1 METPLRKPNNIKEM
15 IKSNYKRK
23 ILCLALSPLIQNQ
36 NKTRNNS
43 LKPKKETNHSLS
55 PQISEIQNSFFMV
68 KNNQKMEKRNST
80 STSISKIKLCNQYEN
95 MENIIYNKKFVQKGS
110 YNILVAVRVRPLNQK
125 EKMISSDET
134 INVENKNTIILKD
147 PSEYINP
154 NNIRAKEQILTFDYA
169 FDKNETQ
176 QNIFN
181 STTKFLING
190 IVNGFN
196 ATVFAYGATGAGK
209 TYTMLGSD
217 DNPGIMPYT
226 LKELF
231 NEIKLYPERDFK
243 IKLWYLEIYN
253 ENIRDLLVNNN
264 ENLELREDPIKGL
277 VVNGITEKET
287 NSHEDILSLL
297 KEGNKNRTTEE
308 TDANETSSR
317 SHAILQILV
326 SYKDIEK
333 DKENSVVNNNIK
345 CGKLSLI
352 DLAGSERASMTGSK
366 GMRLI
371 EGGNINRSLLVLGN
385 CINALCESTIKG
397 NKPHI
402 PYRDSK
408 LTRLLKDSLGGNS
421 RTVMIA
427 NVSPFVYNFDDTY
440 NTLKYAERAKHI
452 KTKIGKNILS
462 YNSQYLRNNYLNV
475 IRSLQGK
482 ISDLENRLLLY
493 ETNEKYL
500 KIRNLSLSPPPIRKS
515 ESKIE
520 EIIINTKKEEKKE
533 DLNINIIK
541 YNGRNDNDDEK
552 GKNFDQINTIKE
564 NNIELEET
572 SNINSYIE
580 ENDKVSSLIE
590 DYIQQT
596 QAEVKLKQ
604 KIMGI
609 HYDIYLLN
617 NIIKEKES
625 KHLNIFED
633 KTKLKSYKKILEKNL
648 SCFNEIS
655 KKNEVILLKYSNS
668 KNLED
673 IDDQETKNTNNVIIE
688 NENESKDDEKIELN
702 EYQKRFMILVGKM
715 SKIQMENIE
724 IKYNYALI
732 KDEIDNKDK
741 KLKNLEKQIELRDI
755 IIKEIKTLDFSSNNK
770 ANNNANNEELNIKYK
785 ILLSDQQKT
794 KYKTMTSSNLTEAN
808 IEKNNPIENSINNNE
823 STSIVACK
831 SQNKSKNKRKH
842 FSFHPRNAS
851 FVKSNQIQTP
861 NRRFSQ
867 LESSVVAQSC
877 LNNNTE
883 KEKNCFNFNF
893 NCSELVTLENNK
905 RFTINTTSHEN
916 ENEIENERNS
926 VGSKFNDI
934 IKNFNIGTITSS
946 NFSDKITIKKKNSEI
961 LIHENTQKNTQKNKN
976 INKNDKNKDKDKDKD
991 KEKEKDKNDESK
1003 DEDCGDDT
1011 NNKTLKSVLNDI
1023 KVMNSNINSKLNI
1036 IEKSKKNP
1044 STTQIKPISRTMTNF
1059 ENMNKILNNEISD
1072 YNKKKN
1078 TIKSTKKSNNAQNKK
1093 ADNIVKKNIT
1103 EKHNKSNSNLNLIT
1117 AHTNIFRIE
1126 DNNISNNINFKND
1139 LNSNDTPNPNIIIS
1153 VNRNKKNKNK
1163 KKKMALIS
1171 SISSNIQLNT
1181 INNNSQNDI
1190 KSYKATSP
1198 LNQGSSMINKG
1209 YSSSTTKTSNY
1220 SKMNKKYKT
1229 QRNNSLLSQTNI
1241 EKIDKDDLRKNL
1253 GSKRNKY
1260 KIKKLLKDEIK
1271 ESQTLSNDNS
1281 LENIDE
1287 INSNV
1292 NIDKI
1297 INSAVNS
1304 KEKTKLQIFY
1314 SEQLNKQKNIKNNSP
1329 KNLKQKKVS
1338 SMNNTSKNSKSI
1350 INNNNDYD
1358 GSIVDMGTNHDT
1370 IDNRKKK
1377 SYICGNKNKEKDKEK
1392 DKEKNKHVNKKLTST
1407 EKKKK

>member
-1 METPLRKPNNIKEM
+1 M
-15 IKSNYKRK
+15 
-23 ILCLALSPLIQNQ
+23 
-36 NKTRNNS
+36 
-43 LKPKKETNHSLS
+43 
-55 PQISEIQNSFFMV
+55 
-68 KNNQKMEKRNST
+68 
-80 STSISKIKLCNQYEN
+80 
-95 MENIIYNKKFVQKGS
+95 
-110 YNILVAVRVRPLNQK
+110 
-125 EKMISSDET
+125 
-134 INVENKNTIILKD
+134 
-147 PSEYINP
+147 
-154 NNIRAKEQILTFDYA
+154 
-169 FDKNETQ
+169 
-176 QNIFN
+176 
-181 STTKFLING
+181 
-190 IVNGFN
+190 
-196 ATVFAYGATGAGK
+196 
-209 TYTMLGSD
+209 
-217 DNPGIMPYT
+217 
-226 LKELF
+226 
-231 NEIKLYPERDFK
+231 
-243 IKLWYLEIYN
+243 
-253 ENIRDLLVNNN
+253 
-264 ENLELREDPIKGL
+264 
-277 VVNGITEKET
+277 
-287 NSHEDILSLL
+287 
-297 KEGNKNRTTEE
+297 
-308 TDANETSSR
+308 
-317 SHAILQILV
+317 
-326 SYKDIEK
+326 
-333 DKENSVVNNNIK
+333 
-345 CGKLSLI
+345 SLI

-385 CINALCESTIKG
+385 CINALSESTLK

-452 KTKIGKNILS
+452 KTKISKNILS

-475 IRSLQGK
+475 IRSLQGR
-482 ISDLENRLLLY
+482 INDLENRLLLY
-493 ETNEKYL
+493 ETNENYL
-500 KIRNLSLSPPPIRKS
+500 KITKLSLSPPPIRKK

-520 EIIINTKKEEKKE
+520 EIIINTKREEKKE

-541 YNGRNDNDDEK
+541 YNGRNDNENEK
-552 GKNFDQINTIKE
+552 GKNIDKINTIKE

-572 SNINSYIE
+572 SNMNSYIE
-580 ENDKVSSLIE
+580 ENDKISSLIE

-625 KHLNIFED
+625 KQLNISED

-655 KKNEVILLKYSNS
+655 KKNEGILLKYSNS

-673 IDDQETKNTNNVIIE
+673 VDDQETKNTNNVIIE
-688 NENESKDDEKIELN
+688 NENESKEDEKIELN

-741 KLKNLEKQIELRDI
+741 KIKNLEKQIDLRDI
-755 IIKEIKTLDFSSNNK
+755 IIKEIKSLDFNKTNNT
-770 ANNNANNEELNIKYK
+770 NNDELNIKYK

-794 KYKTMTSSNLTEAN
+794 KYKSMISSIKNNNNLTEAN
-808 IEKNNPIENSINNNE
+808 IEKNNVIENCINNNE
-823 STSIVACK
+823 STSIIACK
-831 SQNKSKNKRKH
+831 SQNRNINKRKH

-861 NRRFSQ
+861 NRRFS
-867 LESSVVAQSC
+867 EMENSVIAQSC

-883 KEKNCFNFNF
+883 NEKNCINFNF

-905 RFTINTTSHEN
+905 RFTINAVSHGDD
-916 ENEIENERNS
+916 NERDS
-926 VGSKFNDI
+926 VGNKFNDI
-934 IKNFNIGTITSS
+934 IKNFNIGAITSS
-946 NFSDKITIKKKNSEI
+946 NFGDKITIKKKNSEI
-961 LIHENTQKNTQKNKN
+961 LIHENTKKNKN
-976 INKNDKNKDKDKDKD
+976 KNLGKEKEKE
-991 KEKEKDKNDESK
+991 KEKEKDKSDDSK
-1003 DEDCGDDT
+1003 DEEGGDDT

-1023 KVMNSNINSKLNI
+1023 KVMNTNINSKLNI

-1059 ENMNKILNNEISD
+1059 ENMNKIINNEISD

-1078 TIKSTKKSNNAQNKK
+1078 TIKSTKKNNNVKNKK
-1093 ADNIVKKNIT
+1093 FDNVVKKNIT
-1103 EKHNKSNSNLNLIT
+1103 ERHTKNNSNLNLIT
-1117 AHTNIFRIE
+1117 GNTNIFKVE
-1126 DNNISNNINFKND
+1126 DTNNSNNKNFKND
-1139 LNSNDTPNPNIIIS
+1139 LNSNENPNPNIIIS

-1163 KKKMALIS
+1163 KQKMALLS
-1171 SISSNIQLNT
+1171 SMTSNIHLNT

-1190 KSYKATSP
+1190 KSYKPTSP
-1198 LNQGSSMINKG
+1198 LCQTNSMINKG
-1209 YSSSTTKTSNY
+1209 YSTSTVKASNY
-1220 SKMNKKYKT
+1220 SKLHNKCKT
-1229 QRNNSLLSQTNI
+1229 QRNNSLLSQSNLD
-1241 EKIDKDDLRKNL
+1241 KIDKDDLRKNL
-1253 GSKRNKY
+1253 NTKRNKY
-1260 KIKKLLKDEIK
+1260 KIKKLLKEEIK
-1271 ESQTLSNDNS
+1271 ESQTISNDNS
-1281 LENIDE
+1281 LENIDD

-1297 INSAVNS
+1297 INSAVSS

-1329 KNLKQKKVS
+1329 KNFKQKKIA
-1338 SMNNTSKNSKSI
+1338 SMNNTSKSKSI

-1358 GSIVDMGTNHDT
+1358 SSIVDMGTNHDT

-1377 SYICGNKNKEKDKEK
+1377 SYICGSKYKDKDKDKEK
-1392 DKEKNKHVNKKLTST
+1392 DKDKNKENNKHINKKLTST
-1407 EKKKK
+1407 DKRKK